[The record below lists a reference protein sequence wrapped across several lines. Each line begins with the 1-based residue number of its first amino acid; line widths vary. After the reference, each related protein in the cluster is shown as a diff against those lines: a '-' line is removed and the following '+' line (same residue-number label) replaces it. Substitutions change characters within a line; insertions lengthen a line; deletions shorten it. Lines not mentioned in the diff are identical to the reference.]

1 MNVEAQGLGLLRTV
15 YLDNI
20 ACGSIDVSGKEKFRE
35 ILGYL
40 KIMTSSQLGC
50 RVP

>member
-1 MNVEAQGLGLLRTV
+1 LNVQAQCLGLLRTA

-35 ILGYL
+35 IIGYV
-40 KIMTSSQLGC
+40 KMMAS
-50 RVP
+50 R